1 MRDRLAADSTAIHY
15 YSMLQEA
22 WEKEPNFNGI
32 TGAKVSAI
40 KDGCVEYTDSDGN
53 IQSVPA
59 DSVVMSA
66 GMRPNKDEAL
76 SFYGCAKEFYMIGDC
91 KKAATIQQ
99 AMRSAYST
107 AMRI

>member
-1 MRDRLAADSTAIHY
+1 MAVESAD
-15 YSMLQEA
+15 Q
-22 WEKEPNFNGI
+22 
-32 TGAKVSAI
+32 
-40 KDGCVEYTDSDGN
+40 DGN

-66 GMRPNKDEAL
+66 GMRPTQDLAL
-76 SFYGCAKEFYMIGDC
+76 SFYGCAREFYMIGDC

-99 AMRSAYST
+99 AMRAAYST